1 MQTVAFSFVFF
12 YRGNYIFEPLNLKT
26 FLGEQTPPRRST
38 FSPKSLFRSS
48 NGLKELPEMRFEVL
62 FNLIGKS
69 TMAFLT
75 GQSWRVLKSWYKGKG
90 GGGEAVG
97 VRVRVRGRG

>member
-1 MQTVAFSFVFF
+1 M
-12 YRGNYIFEPLNLKT
+12 KT
-26 FLGEQTPPRRST
+26 FLGEQTPPRRT
-38 FSPKSLFRSS
+38 PFSPKSLFRSS

-90 GGGEAVG
+90 EGGGLGLGLGLGGGA
-97 VRVRVRGRG
+97 RTRLLAQFRRRT

>member
-1 MQTVAFSFVFF
+1 M
-12 YRGNYIFEPLNLKT
+12 KT
-26 FLGEQTPPRRST
+26 FLGEQTPPRRSP

-90 GGGEAVG
+90 GWGGG
-97 VRVRVRGRG
+97 GGWVRGRGGGKNKAFGAVSQKDLTKVKFRL

>member
-1 MQTVAFSFVFF
+1 M
-12 YRGNYIFEPLNLKT
+12 KT
-26 FLGEQTPPRRST
+26 FLGEQTPPPTEVSF
-38 FSPKSLFRSS
+38 FSGF
-48 NGLKELPEMRFEVL
+48 KELPEMRFEVL

-75 GQSWRVLKSWYKGKG
+75 GQSWRVLKSWYKGNG
-90 GGGEAVG
+90 GGGG